1 MTTDS
6 VELTALFE
14 ESQTVQ
20 NYAIVSQKVTT
31 FDHTGSI
38 SSNLTGGNIIGGTSF
53 SFGSSPTFHALANTG
68 YKFVGWADSQG
79 EILETSSK
87 YTFIINDNIIINAIF
102 EELSFEVVVNS
113 SPSEKGSVRWDGK
126 GESHTF
132 TQTLPYGEI
141 INLYAL
147 PNQGYGF
154 MKWTSVNFQLQSPEN
169 PVLTINGLNQNIE
182 LNATFSQDPP
192 LFLNIQITPQ
202 TAGWAIGNGAY
213 DYKSSHLIFAKT
225 NPGYLFSH
233 WSGDGIQNPLSANT
247 SILLDQNKTVTAYF
261 VEDPDNPPE
270 YDKESSGLY
279 NLLVISSNS
288 EQGIAAG
295 SGVYSSGWVGVYA
308 QANEGYLFDQWTG
321 GEFSET
327 ASSNSQYRLSDD
339 SIITA
344 NFKVQPI
351 IPDSVELGS
360 GWMISEWLGTYWMQP
375 NQKWVYH
382 AILGWIYIHLID
394 NQDLWI
400 WSDRLSTW
408 MWTGKA
414 LKPYF
419 FLYEQGSWIYFNY
432 STSKYYLYKDANI
445 NNQGEWFSY

>member
-1 MTTDS
+1 
-6 VELTALFE
+6 
-14 ESQTVQ
+14 
-20 NYAIVSQKVTT
+20 
-31 FDHTGSI
+31 
-38 SSNLTGGNIIGGTSF
+38 
-53 SFGSSPTFHALANTG
+53 
-68 YKFVGWADSQG
+68 
-79 EILETSSK
+79 
-87 YTFIINDNIIINAIF
+87 
-102 EELSFEVVVNS
+102 
-113 SPSEKGSVRWDGK
+113 
-126 GESHTF
+126 
-132 TQTLPYGEI
+132 
-141 INLYAL
+141 
-147 PNQGYGF
+147 
-154 MKWTSVNFQLQSPEN
+154 
-169 PVLTINGLNQNIE
+169 
-182 LNATFSQDPP
+182 
-192 LFLNIQITPQ
+192 
-202 TAGWAIGNGAY
+202 
-213 DYKSSHLIFAKT
+213 
-225 NPGYLFSH
+225 
-233 WSGDGIQNPLSANT
+233 
-247 SILLDQNKTVTAYF
+247 LDQNKTVTAYF

-308 QANEGYLFDQWTG
+308 QANEGYLFDRWTG

-360 GWMISEWLGTYWMQP
+360 GWMLSEWFGTYWMQP

-382 AILGWIYIHLID
+382 SILGWIYLHLID